1 MDHRLLDRVGWN
13 QEERVDTLVDPVEM
27 LPASSSRLPAAKA
40 AEPPRASLPSLD
52 PDAQVQWFSRQFP
65 DEGPSSIDIDIS
77 WDEESD
83 TAPTLVLRRR
93 AH

>member
-1 MDHRLLDRVGWN
+1 
-13 QEERVDTLVDPVEM
+13 VDTLVDPVEAI
-27 LPASSSRLPAAKA
+27 PASSSHMQAAA
-40 AEPPRASLPSLD
+40 PTPPMRASLASLD
-52 PDAQVQWFSRQFP
+52 PDAQVQWFSRQFT
-65 DEGPSSIDIDIS
+65 DEPQTSVDVDVS

>member
-1 MDHRLLDRVGWN
+1 M
-13 QEERVDTLVDPVEM
+13 
-27 LPASSSRLPAAKA
+27 
-40 AEPPRASLPSLD
+40 RASLASLD
-52 PDAQVQWFSRQFP
+52 PDAQVQWFSRQFT
-65 DEGPSSIDIDIS
+65 DEPQTSVDVDVS

>member
-1 MDHRLLDRVGWN
+1 MVG
-13 QEERVDTLVDPVEM
+13 VDTLVDPIEA
-27 LPASSSRLPAAKA
+27 LPSSTRVPAAKPA
-40 AEPPRASLPSLD
+40 PPRGSLPSLD
-52 PDAQVQWFSRQFP
+52 PDAQVQWFSRDFSQEAP
-65 DEGPSSIDIDIS
+65 SSSIDVDVS